1 MAYTAQD
8 VIKLYDSAGKEPY
21 NDEVCESIA
30 VVANLN
36 DIDLMTAAEII
47 TRKRVEDE
55 PDWPED
61 EEKEKK
67 LNDTIERTESGTC
80 PLCHGNNIEG
90 HEIEVVDDCGCVQQ
104 VVCLDCGAEWTD
116 YYEIKESII
125 TYRPEKTYKV
135 TVTTYSTVTIET
147 EYDLD
152 DFEQREAWENDKE
165 EREKL
170 MEAVSQQILTDLGQ
184 QFATNEIYERMDS
197 EDINEQ

>member
-8 VIKLYDSAGKEPY
+8 VIKLYDSAGKEPP
-21 NDEVCESIA
+21 NDDYCQAIA
-30 VVANLN
+30 VMSQEFR
-36 DIDLMTAAEII
+36 IDLEDAAEIVMG
-47 TRKRVEDE
+47 KRVEDE

-67 LNDTIERTESGTC
+67 LNDTIERTESSTC

-90 HEIEVVDDCGCVQQ
+90 YEVEVYDCGCVQQ
-104 VVCLDCGAEWTD
+104 VVCLDCGAKWTD
-116 YYEIKESII
+116 YYEMKKSTI
-125 TYRPEKTYKV
+125 TYCPEKTYKV